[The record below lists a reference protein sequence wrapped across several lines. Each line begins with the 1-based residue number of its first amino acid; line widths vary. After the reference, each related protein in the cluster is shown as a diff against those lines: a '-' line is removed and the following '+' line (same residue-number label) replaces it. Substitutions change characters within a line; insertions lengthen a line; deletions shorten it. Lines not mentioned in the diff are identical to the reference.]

1 MSSLATDHYFEVLM
15 DDENIWNSDDEHSG
29 EQVPTV
35 FDSYADA
42 LEELVSFFN
51 DCKFSVEGGF
61 MTDMPDIED
70 FKIIEVSGGNRI
82 EHAIDPAPFSSPDI
96 D

>member
-1 MSSLATDHYFEVLM
+1 MTILASDHYFEVLM
-15 DDENIWNSDDEHSG
+15 DGENIWKSDDEESG
-29 EQVPTV
+29 EQVPDV
-35 FDSYADA
+35 FDTYTDA